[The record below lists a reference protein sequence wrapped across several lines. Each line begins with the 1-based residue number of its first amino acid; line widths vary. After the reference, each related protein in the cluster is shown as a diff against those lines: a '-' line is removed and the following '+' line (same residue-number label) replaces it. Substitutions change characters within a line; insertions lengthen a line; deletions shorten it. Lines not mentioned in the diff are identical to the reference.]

1 MCDERERL
9 IGFVYDECDA
19 GERRAIEEHVDA
31 CPTCRTEIAA
41 LRDVREDLLAWRVP
55 LHEPIWRPLPV
66 AAAPSVP
73 WWRQVPAWA
82 LAAAASVMFFSGVA
96 GGAIAAAWLRPAAAT
111 VSARVADDAAGRD
124 RGRVDADRAA
134 HPAAHAAGTQRHR
147 PACPACAVL
156 GRRRASRDERLVVDG
171 AGRAG
176 AGSRDFNR
184 AARSGAPR
192 GDHAHVKRRR
202 YGTEGLA

>member
-96 GGAIAAAWLRPAAAT
+96 GGAIAAAWMRPAAAP
-111 VSARVADDAAGRD
+111 VSARAADERPVVTAAA
-124 RGRVDADRAA
+124 VDTDRAA
-134 HPAAHAAGTQRHR
+134 HPAAHASRAERHR
-147 PACPACAVL
+147 STCPARAVL
-156 GRRRASRDERLVVDG
+156 GRRRA
-171 AGRAG
+171 
-176 AGSRDFNR
+176 
-184 AARSGAPR
+184 ARR
-192 GDHAHVKRRR
+192 
-202 YGTEGLA
+202 